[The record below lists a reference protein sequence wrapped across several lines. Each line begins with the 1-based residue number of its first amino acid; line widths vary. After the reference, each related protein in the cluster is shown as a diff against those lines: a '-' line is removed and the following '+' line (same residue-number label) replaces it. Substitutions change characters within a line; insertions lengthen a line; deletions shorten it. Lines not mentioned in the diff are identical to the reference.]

1 MTQLESPKS
10 SPRVLIAIMSWV
22 IACRNGVNQV
32 QRDTFLRDVAKYP
45 NLDYKIFLGDGTPTG
60 EDEYDNNK
68 SIEGATDYVRENN
81 ALNKPVPFDYVPK
94 EDEVVLHVPDD
105 FIHASYKAKAMWQWA
120 LDRDYDYVFQ
130 CMSDTYVDIEQLM
143 NCGFEE
149 HDFIGRTYDTNRCPL
164 GGSGYW
170 LSKKCLQIMTAAH
183 VDFWADDGWAGW
195 TLQKSGIHLHQD
207 LRYNTELPL
216 DWFLI
221 GTAYPQSG
229 YISLH
234 MGPSYE
240 KMREIYKGV
249 E

>member
-1 MTQLESPKS
+1 VPKS
-10 SPRVLIAIMSWV
+10 
-22 IACRNGVNQV
+22 
-32 QRDTFLRDVAKYP
+32 
-45 NLDYKIFLGDGTPTG
+45 
-60 EDEYDNNK
+60 
-68 SIEGATDYVRENN
+68 
-81 ALNKPVPFDYVPK
+81 
-94 EDEVVLHVPDD
+94 DEVVLHVPDD
-105 FIHASYKAKAMWQWA
+105 FIHASYKAKEMWTWA
-120 LDRDYDYVFQ
+120 LDRGYDYVFQ
-130 CMSDTYVDIEQLM
+130 CMSDTYIDIDQLM

-149 HDFIGRTYDTNRCPL
+149 HDFIGRTYDENRSPL